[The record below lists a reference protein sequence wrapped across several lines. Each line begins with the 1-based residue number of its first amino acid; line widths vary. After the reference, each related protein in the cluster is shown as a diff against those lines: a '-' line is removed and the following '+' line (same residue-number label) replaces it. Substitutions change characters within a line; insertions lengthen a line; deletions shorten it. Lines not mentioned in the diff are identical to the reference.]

1 MLIQILTLRAVSV
14 CWICR
19 KYVVRVETHVVLSRI
34 LPKTTV
40 PGVYPIYWDWML
52 YGVWVKHL
60 GHWLILLIP
69 AENSQRDR
77 L

>member
-1 MLIQILTLRAVSV
+1 MLIQIWTLRAVSV
-14 CWICR
+14 GWICR
-19 KYVVRVETHVVLSRI
+19 KYVERVETRVVWSRS